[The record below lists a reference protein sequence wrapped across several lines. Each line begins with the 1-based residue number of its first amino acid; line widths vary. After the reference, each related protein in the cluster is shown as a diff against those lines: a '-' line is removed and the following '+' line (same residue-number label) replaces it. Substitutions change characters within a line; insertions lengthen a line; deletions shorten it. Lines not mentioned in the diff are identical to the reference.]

1 MNNPCNK
8 QSVIQTIS
16 NNKNKLVLK
25 LRFPEFKDS
34 EKWELMQ
41 INDILIAESSS
52 LILNKLNSKKSGY
65 AV

>member
-1 MNNPCNK
+1 
-8 QSVIQTIS
+8 
-16 NNKNKLVLK
+16 
-25 LRFPEFKDS
+25 FPEFKDS

-65 AV
+65 AVYGAEGIIRYIDTFQHKEPYISIV